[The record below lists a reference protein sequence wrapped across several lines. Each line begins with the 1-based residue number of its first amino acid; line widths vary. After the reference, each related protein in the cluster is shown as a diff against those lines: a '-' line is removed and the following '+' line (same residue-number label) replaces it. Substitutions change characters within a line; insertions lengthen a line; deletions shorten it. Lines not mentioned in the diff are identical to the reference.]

1 MNGLNPVKVCEA
13 AAKGLSIYCASC
25 KKYWNAR
32 EQGVAGDRC
41 LSRERC
47 GSPIAGDDFHEYEG
61 PITDYMRFCFVCGA
75 GTPRYG
81 AQVQGKQ
88 RIIGVCA
95 KHVRMLEELEPLD
108 TTIPAVGEKL
118 IHTPG
123 MGIVPAKRLLK
134 RKMTLFE
141 RIAQDI
147 AEEEAEAEEKAN
159 KC

>member
-1 MNGLNPVKVCEA
+1 MTDLNPVKVCEA
-13 AAKGLSIYCASC
+13 AARGLSVYCSSC
-25 KKYWNAR
+25 KKYWAAR
-32 EQGVAGDRC
+32 EQGVPGDQC

-47 GSPIAGDDFHEYEG
+47 GSPIAGDDFHEYDG

-81 AQVQGKQ
+81 AQVEGKQ

-108 TTIPAVGEKL
+108 TTLPPAGQKL

-123 MGIVPAKRLLK
+123 MGVVPAKRLLK

-147 AEEEAEAEEKAN
+147 AEEEADAIDRAN